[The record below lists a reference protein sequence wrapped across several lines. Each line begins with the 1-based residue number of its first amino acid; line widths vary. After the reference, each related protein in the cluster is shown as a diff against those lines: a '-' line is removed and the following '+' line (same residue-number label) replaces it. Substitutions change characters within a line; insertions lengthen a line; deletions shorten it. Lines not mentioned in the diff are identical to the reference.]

1 MDIRRY
7 AENMV
12 EFMTDL
18 DMVEPP
24 DEEKLFYIRNIEDA
38 LLNGDYDQISDVLM
52 EEIEYCGNDLPDR
65 VDWAQRLLME
75 VMNI

>member
-7 AENMV
+7 AEDMV

-24 DEEKLFYIRNIEDA
+24 DDEKLFYIRNIEDA
-38 LLNGDYDQISDVLM
+38 LLKGDHDAILDTLK

-65 VDWAQRLLME
+65 VDWAQRLLRE
-75 VMNI
+75 VMDI